1 MNKKKAIISALSV
14 SVLAIGAIT
23 FAASMGKESSLANSQ
38 SDMFIS
44 FSGTNGK
51 VASAS
56 LKTLNAAAITNREN
70 NVSVDYKNAEPVSG
84 KVGRILAGGFY
95 KNHDAINAMTSIKVT
110 SNASAD
116 DATLFWGPTSAYMP
130 NSIDLA
136 SASNVDVA
144 GANYFKI
151 VAKNDVE
158 VESIVI
164 DFDCDT
170 KFTGPYTYNSDGDE
184 VSGFAFEYVSS
195 TNSYQIVRGSSYAA
209 KTAIIPDYYDDGEHG
224 IAPVTALAVKS
235 GCGVFEGNTYI
246 ANVYMPET
254 IESFGNYLF
263 YTINQMKEFTMPLEL
278 KSFSSNPLP
287 KNKLEILNIHSRY
300 ATSNNQF
307 INSTNTP
314 NLITINVSY
323 DVEVLPNIIN
333 AWPSATKTINY
344 EGTQAEWAAL
354 VAASND
360 KWSQF
365 TGTVY
370 CSDTVTANI
379 TFSYAGATL
388 NSVADSTEVVAIVGN
403 ELANPGN
410 PVYNDGSKQFKGW
423 FTAAEGGD
431 EVIFPITVSGDD
443 TIYAHFEDYGAG
455 SSFNNPIDV
464 VIGENYDYITDAVAS
479 MGYFR
484 VTATSDMVVKATITS
499 ADSAFSGY
507 IYYHVYD
514 INETA
519 QTINTSKSASTD
531 ASKFSVLDSSAYG
544 VNNPLKL
551 RLKAG
556 ESYIIGID
564 GNGNASRVGA
574 FNIAFTEVSGNNGDD
589 YTTAIAYTINSEVT
603 KAVANTKELT
613 WYSFT
618 PETSGDYM
626 FKGTSANWIGG
637 YFGKFVY
644 GNYVDLAASS
654 SQFNVSYGTVRVVVT
669 LEAGTTYYFAM
680 SSHTVGF
687 SLTFSFSDSLDA
699 GIAKSTAIE
708 LAVDGEGA
716 TVGYDSSFPTTWYKF
731 TAATAGKYR
740 LVISQYTIYTSG
752 SSRPLFAV
760 TDADDS
766 PITMEAGRTAQD
778 KVIDVDA
785 GTYYIAITTNNS
797 YKNFTFEIDSVGAE
811 AEVTVYAN
819 GPDAAYTKKETIDA
833 GTAYVLADPEFNSNG
848 YVYYTGFAGWFTDA
862 ELTVPFTSGDVINT
876 NTSIYAKYV
885 GTYRSDLFNKIAS
898 EDTND
903 IIDEI
908 YNSNT
913 YYFVEDSDGII
924 FSTNG
929 GVNSSYAGMS
939 FVVKKNCVVNFDYF
953 VSSEGSDRFYVYTR
967 TVKGGAR
974 TQFLSASG
982 TSQSDFISNSVTLE
996 AGNVVEFEYKKD
1008 SSVHTGQDVAKIRNL
1023 EFALASN
1030 VNLTY
1035 NFNDGVTPSDI
1046 VEVIS
1051 GAAITKPADP
1061 VRDGYRF
1068 DGWYTTDSFET
1079 AFDFSKGISID
1090 TEIFAKW
1097 VEQVTVT
1104 IYGDGPDAASTE
1116 TKVIDKGAS
1125 VTLSDLNNNYF
1136 HGFEGWFT
1144 DSALSNPAP
1153 TGEAITINES
1163 CSFYAKLTG
1172 KYRSDLFNTIDSLA
1186 SGLFSNIS
1194 GTIGATQWKAAGTGA
1209 DFTLTSGNKGVGSST
1224 CEISFKLA
1232 VSAYISFDYS
1242 VSSEASWDYMEVLVN
1257 GTTLDA
1263 FKNKAMSGTKNG
1275 TYADT
1280 LAADAVI
1287 TIRYTKDGSGDTG
1300 SDQVVLSNIVFYAA

>member
-95 KNHDAINAMTSIKVT
+95 KNHDAINAMASIKVT

-136 SASNVDVA
+136 SASNVDVD

-164 DFDCDT
+164 DFECDT
-170 KFTGPYTYNSDGDE
+170 KFTGPYAYNAGGDALASAYKFTYRSGEYYMSRNSG
-184 VSGFAFEYVSS
+184 
-195 TNSYQIVRGSSYAA
+195 YASA
-209 KTAIIPDYYDDGEHG
+209 KTIIVPDYYDDGEHG
-224 IAPVTALAVKS
+224 VAPVTILGDAS
-235 GCGVFEGNTYI
+235 STGCFEGNSSLATLYI
-246 ANVYMPET
+246 PET
-254 IESFGNYLF
+254 ITTFERYLF
-263 YTINQMKEFTMPLEL
+263 YTSNQMTEFTMPLEL
-278 KSFSSNPLP
+278 VSFASNPLP
-287 KNKLEILNIHSRY
+287 KTNLEVLNIHSRHT
-300 ATSNNQF
+300 TSSNSF
-307 INSTNTP
+307 IGSNTSK
-314 NLITINVSY
+314 LATINVSY
-323 DVEVLPNIIN
+323 DVEVLPNIIDS
-333 AWPSATKTINY
+333 WPSATKTINY

-354 VAASND
+354 VAASNT

-365 TGTVY
+365 AGTVY

-388 NSVADSTEVVAIVGN
+388 NSVADSTEVVAIVGS

-431 EVIFPITVSGDD
+431 AVVFPHIVTADE

-455 SSFNNPIDV
+455 SSFDNPIDV
-464 VIGENYDYITDAVAS
+464 VVGENYDYVTDATAS

-514 INETA
+514 NNEVA
-519 QTINTSKSASTD
+519 QTIKTSKSASTD
-531 ASKFSVLDSSAYG
+531 ASKFSVLDSNVYG

-564 GNGNASRVGA
+564 GNGSTSRIGG
-574 FNIAFTEVSGNNGDD
+574 FNIAFTEVSGSNGDD

-637 YFGKFVY
+637 YFGKIVD
-644 GNYVDLAASS
+644 GNYVDLAASA
-654 SQFNVSYGTVRVVVT
+654 SQFNVSYGTTRVVVT

-680 SSHTVGF
+680 TSHTVGY

-760 TDADDS
+760 TDADDN
-766 PITMEAGRTAQD
+766 PVALQDGRTAQD
-778 KVIDVDA
+778 KVIDVEV
-785 GTYYIAITTNNS
+785 GTYYIAVTTNNS
-797 YKNFTFEIDSVGAE
+797 SKNFTFEIDSVGAE
-811 AEVTVYAN
+811 AEVTIYAN

-848 YVYYTGFAGWFTDA
+848 HVYYTGFAGWFTDA
-862 ELTVPFTSGDVINT
+862 ELTVPFTSGDVINA

-908 YNSNT
+908 YNSDT

-929 GVNSSYAGMS
+929 GVNSSYSGMS
-939 FVVKKNCVVNFDYF
+939 FVVKKNCVVSFDYF
-953 VSSEGSDRFYVYTR
+953 VSSENSDRFYVYTR

-974 TQFLSASG
+974 TQILSASG
-982 TSQSDFISNSVTLE
+982 TSQSDFISKSVTLE
-996 AGNVVEFEYKKD
+996 ASNVVEFVYYKD

-1051 GAAITKPADP
+1051 GAAISKPADP

-1068 DGWYTTDSFET
+1068 DGWYTTDLFET
-1079 AFDFSKGISID
+1079 AFDFSKGISAD

-1116 TKVIDKGAS
+1116 TKVIDKDAS
-1125 VTLSDLNNNYF
+1125 VTLSDLNNTYF

-1144 DSALSNPAP
+1144 DSTLSNPAP

-1172 KYRSDLFNTIDSLA
+1172 KYRSDLFNAIDSMF
-1186 SGLFSNIS
+1186 SGYFSDIG
-1194 GTIGATQWKAAGTGA
+1194 GTIGATQWQAAGSGSEL
-1209 DFTLTSGNKGVGSST
+1209 TLTSGNAGENNSTSTITFTLAVKTHVSFSYAISSESGYDKGTIKYEYNGVVT
-1224 CEISFKLA
+1224 KAVNEISG
-1232 VSAYISFDYS
+1232 SANGTFD
-1242 VSSEASWDYMEVLVN
+1242 EVLEA
-1257 GTTLDA
+1257 GT
-1263 FKNKAMSGTKNG
+1263 
-1275 TYADT
+1275 
-1280 LAADAVI
+1280 VI
-1287 TIRYTKDGSGDTG
+1287 TIYYTKDSGVNVG
-1300 SDQVVLSNIVFYAA
+1300 SDSFVLSNFSLSQA